1 MTDPLAGSS
10 AGTSTRSPAGSPV
23 GSSAGSP
30 VGSLAVSPAAPPEPA
45 SFQDRP
51 PLVTPAFLAISAA
64 ALAFF
69 TAGST
74 VLPVAT
80 RYADGPLGA
89 DATGVGLS
97 IGVFSVAALA
107 FRPVVGWASDRFGRR
122 PLLLLGGALTVVAL
136 VGHLAATSLP
146 AFFAV
151 RALLGIGEAFFF
163 VAAVAAIADIAPP
176 ARRGEAINLGS
187 LSVYLGLAAG
197 PFIGE
202 TVLAAS
208 GFDAVWVAAAAI
220 AAVATG
226 LAGLVRESAPGVLEP
241 RDGPRRRGRLFHPAG
256 ILPGFLV
263 LTGAWGMAGYFA
275 FAALLAGGVGM
286 SSAGLPLAMYALIV
300 IVLRIVFAS
309 LPDRMG
315 PARLAGA
322 ALAITAVGL
331 AVIGVAPGQAGFLA
345 GTAVFAVGIAF
356 MFPALIALAVSRVD
370 ETERGSVVGTTSA
383 FLDLSFGL
391 GPAVLGVVVD
401 ASGFPAAFL
410 VSAAIA
416 ALGAGVIAVRRR
428 SLVRVAAASA

>member
-1 MTDPLAGSS
+1 MTGAP
-10 AGTSTRSPAGSPV
+10 RHPV
-23 GSSAGSP
+23 GSSGRPSA
-30 VGSLAVSPAAPPEPA
+30 AV
-45 SFQDRP
+45 RP
-51 PLVTPAFLAISAA
+51 RLVTPAFLAIAVA

-69 TAGST
+69 TAGGI

-80 RYADGPLGA
+80 RYAHGPLGA
-89 DATGVGLS
+89 DVTGVGLS

-107 FRPVVGWASDRFGRR
+107 FRPVVGWAADRFGRR
-122 PLLLLGGALTVVAL
+122 PLLLLGGGITVVAL
-136 VGHLAATSLP
+136 AAHLAATTLP
-146 AFFAV
+146 AFFVV
-151 RALLGIGEAFFF
+151 RSLLGIGEAFFF

-176 ARRGEAINLGS
+176 SRRGEAINLGS
-187 LSVYLGLAAG
+187 LSVYLGLALG

-208 GFDAVWVAAAAI
+208 GYDAVWVTAAAMAV
-220 AAVATG
+220 VATA
-226 LAGLVRESAPGVLEP
+226 LSVFVRESAPGVLAAGDRP
-241 RDGPRRRGRLFHPAG
+241 RPRGRLFHPAG

-275 FAALLAGGVGM
+275 FVALLASGVGM
-286 SSAGLPLAMYALIV
+286 PSAGLPLAMYAAIV
-300 IVLRIVFAS
+300 IALRIVFAS

-322 ALAITAVGL
+322 ALAVTAVGL
-331 AVIGVAPGQAGFLA
+331 AVIAVVPGQTGLLA

-410 VSAAIA
+410 LSAAIA
-416 ALGAGVIAVRRR
+416 ALGAGVIAVRHR
-428 SLVRVAAASA
+428 SLVRVAAVG